1 MLGADTI
8 EQARRQADQCRVFGS
23 TRRILILWALIDH
36 PLSVGEVAEAIDSS
50 LQNTSQHL
58 RLMKDKGILTSRREG
73 STVYYEYQ
81 HNPSNNL
88 CPQLLETGKQ
98 IHNYKRKPIDTIDE
112 S

>member
-1 MLGADTI
+1 MLGADAF
-8 EQARRQADQCRVFGS
+8 ELARRQADQCKVFSS
-23 TRRILILWALIDH
+23 TRRILILWALIER
-36 PLSVGEVAEAIDSS
+36 PLTVSEVAEAIDSS

-58 RLMKDKGILTSRREG
+58 RLMKDKGILTSKREG

-81 HNPSNNL
+81 HDPSNDI

-98 IHNYKRKPIDTIDE
+98 IHGYKRKPIDRIDE